1 MTFWFSECATLEL
14 IKALVLRQ
22 LTVGLAT
29 EKVNADIG
37 ADPVYRS
44 QLTFYPQQNGDR
56 TLVIK
61 PLQIQTRT
69 EATTVGSNFV
79 SSGASST
86 ISHRN

>member
-1 MTFWFSECATLEL
+1 VTFWFSECATLEL

-44 QLTFYPQQNGDR
+44 QLNFYPQENGDR

-69 EATTVGSNFV
+69 KATTVGSNFV
-79 SSGASST
+79 RRHELEDLT
-86 ISHRN
+86 